1 MGAYY
6 FKELQDQKLEVALKK
21 AFIKNDQIRTDE
33 DISNFVAKEQMIKE
47 PLDGLQYK
55 IIMVPDFSQTESVWI
70 MKFHHSIGDGI
81 TCMAV
86 TS

>member
-1 MGAYY
+1 
-6 FKELQDQKLEVALKK
+6 
-21 AFIKNDQIRTDE
+21 
-33 DISNFVAKEQMIKE
+33 MIKE